1 MKLGIKNVLAV
12 AVLCSFPLSAQ
23 SGPSFSYTGSID
35 EVPPENVWGH
45 NPGAYPI
52 NLGFNLNF
60 YGKMHSTAYSTY
72 SGGVNFGPPLHSYS
86 NSACGDMRG
95 TMTVYNGV
103 AAYQTDDCLVSDNFH
118 TSITNNSDQLIVSWN
133 LQLSPYESDSTK
145 VNNFQLILTNAQE
158 ETGIEGDFDL
168 TVRYNQ
174 LDWSVPDKEAVYD
187 WNPYLKPLAGIIH
200 DEYPD
205 PTNMDLRVRDYVNF
219 MDTILDPDSPEYYN
233 EMLELASKSHNSYI
247 DGVYK
252 LSFRNG
258 KPLLDEPPK
267 EIWTYTYASLT
278 QSSYVDEFL
287 ELTDDLDDGEY
298 TFSKGD
304 GTEIAPYL
312 PLGLLDDEGEIIE
325 GSISEGFDFL
335 FEVLD
340 GEVVYIDPEVAI
352 GYDYVVT
359 DSSSPLV
366 ASVILPTGF
375 GDDEY
380 AIYVWDGSEYVFV
393 SELTAGDEYFFADAV
408 DNFRVMGIETDANV
422 DPADPLAFIT
432 GLTFNSSGTVYMS
445 QTPVVFNTDASAV
458 PLPGTLV
465 LMGLGL
471 FAMGAYRR
479 RAA

>member
-1 MKLGIKNVLAV
+1 MKLGIKNLLAV
-12 AVLCSFPLSAQ
+12 AVLAGASLSAQ
-23 SGPSFSYTGSID
+23 AAVWSSDLNG
-35 EVPPENVWGH
+35 ENTIFDNSVE
-45 NPGAYPI
+45 PGAI
-52 NLGFNLNF
+52 NYNGTTVDLNFDLNF
-60 YGKMHSTAYSTY
+60 YGTSYDWINVIDN
-72 SGGVNFGPPLHSYS
+72 GGVRFVKQQMSSCADMQGTSLANNGI
-86 NSACGDMRG
+86 SAFVTSDCAPGMYTDG
-95 TMTVYNGV
+95 LYDTYITS
-103 AAYQTDDCLVSDNFH
+103 TDDQIKVVWNSQLPDVNGGDN
-118 TSITNNSDQLIVSWN
+118 L
-133 LQLSPYESDSTK
+133 
-145 VNNFQLILTNAQE
+145 VNNFQLTLTDMSGV
-158 ETGIEGDFDL
+158 TGTNGDFNAEF
-168 TVRYNQ
+168 RYNTIE
-174 LDWSVPDKEAVYD
+174 WTSTPSTSFVPEFVAV
-187 WNPYLKPLAGIIH
+187 AGVTKNSPIFADLSILG
-200 DEYPD
+200 DTPPTPVGIDD
-205 PTNMDLRVRDYVNF
+205 PTIDYFPVINED
-219 MDTILDPDSPEYYN
+219 MGADYLLDITEYSYN
-233 EMLELASKSHNSYI
+233 SFV
-247 DGVYK
+247 DGVYI
-252 LSFRNG
+252 LPFRNG
-258 KPLLDEPPK
+258 VPV
-267 EIWTYTYASLT
+267 YTAAQEGYNVLA
-278 QSSYVDEFL
+278 
-287 ELTDDLDDGEY
+287 LTDEAQDYFDNLNDLNDGVY
-298 TFSKGD
+298 VGS
-304 GTEIAPYL
+304 
-312 PLGLLDDEGEIIE
+312 E
-325 GSISEGFDFL
+325 GSGTSDNPFMPVTINEDGDVVDGNNQVVTFDFL

>member
-1 MKLGIKNVLAV
+1 MPVLSV
-12 AVLCSFPLSAQ
+12 
-23 SGPSFSYTGSID
+23 T
-35 EVPPENVWGH
+35 
-45 NPGAYPI
+45 
-52 NLGFNLNF
+52 
-60 YGKMHSTAYSTY
+60 
-72 SGGVNFGPPLHSYS
+72 
-86 NSACGDMRG
+86 
-95 TMTVYNGV
+95 
-103 AAYQTDDCLVSDNFH
+103 
-118 TSITNNSDQLIVSWN
+118 
-133 LQLSPYESDSTK
+133 
-145 VNNFQLILTNAQE
+145 AQE
-158 ETGIEGDFDL
+158 FGAL
-168 TVRYNQ
+168 TVSSE
-174 LDWSVPDKEAVYD
+174 LEAF
-187 WNPYLKPLAGIIH
+187 I
-200 DEYPD
+200 
-205 PTNMDLRVRDYVNF
+205 
-219 MDTILDPDSPEYYN
+219 DSAN
-233 EMLELASKSHNSYI
+233 
-247 DGVYK
+247 
-252 LSFRNG
+252 
-258 KPLLDEPPK
+258 
-267 EIWTYTYASLT
+267 
-278 QSSYVDEFL
+278 
-287 ELTDDLDDGEY
+287 DLDDGEY

-325 GSISEGFDFL
+325 GSISEGFDFI

-393 SELTAGDEYFFADAV
+393 SELTAGDEYFFANAV

>member
-12 AVLCSFPLSAQ
+12 AVLAGASLSAQ
-23 SGPSFSYTGSID
+23 AAVWSSDLNG
-35 EVPPENVWGH
+35 ENTIFDNSVE
-45 NPGAYPI
+45 PGAI
-52 NLGFNLNF
+52 NYNGTTVDLNFDLNF
-60 YGKMHSTAYSTY
+60 YGTSYDWINVIDN
-72 SGGVNFGPPLHSYS
+72 GGVRFVKQQMGSCADMQGTSLANNGI
-86 NSACGDMRG
+86 SAFVTSDCAPGMYTDG
-95 TMTVYNGV
+95 LYDTYITS
-103 AAYQTDDCLVSDNFH
+103 TDDQIKVVWNSQLPDVNGGDN
-118 TSITNNSDQLIVSWN
+118 L
-133 LQLSPYESDSTK
+133 
-145 VNNFQLILTNAQE
+145 VNNFQLTLTDMSGV
-158 ETGIEGDFDL
+158 TGTNGDFNAEF
-168 TVRYNQ
+168 RYNTIEWVSTPSTYFIQ
-174 LDWSVPDKEAVYD
+174 KFIAIAGVTKNSAFADLSILGDTPPTPASVDDPVYFPNLDDIDAG
-187 WNPYLKPLAGIIH
+187 YLLDIT
-200 DEYPD
+200 EY
-205 PTNMDLRVRDYVNF
+205 
-219 MDTILDPDSPEYYN
+219 SYN
-233 EMLELASKSHNSYI
+233 SLE
-247 DGVYK
+247 DGVYI
-252 LSFRNG
+252 LPFRNG
-258 KPLLDEPPK
+258 VPVYTAAQEGYDVLVFTDEAQD
-267 EIWTYTYASLT
+267 YFDNLNDLNDGV
-278 QSSYVDEFL
+278 YV
-287 ELTDDLDDGEY
+287 G
-298 TFSKGD
+298 S
-304 GTEIAPYL
+304 
-312 PLGLLDDEGEIIE
+312 E
-325 GSISEGFDFL
+325 GSGTSDNPFMPVTINEDGDVVDGNNQVVTFDFL

-352 GYDYVVT
+352 GYDYIVT

-479 RAA
+479 CAA

>member
-12 AVLCSFPLSAQ
+12 AVLAGASLSAQ
-23 SGPSFSYTGSID
+23 AAVWSSDLNGEYEPATPYD
-35 EVPPENVWGH
+35 PYAPYVPGTTVD
-45 NPGAYPI
+45 
-52 NLGFNLNF
+52 LGFNVNF
-60 YGKMHSTAYSTY
+60 YGTSYDWINVINNGGARFTQTGIGPCADMQGSHLVNNGFSVFVTSDCAPGMHTEGLYDTY
-72 SGGVNFGPPLHSYS
+72 ITTSPDSLKVTWNSELPDNNGGE
-86 NSACGDMRG
+86 
-95 TMTVYNGV
+95 
-103 AAYQTDDCLVSDNFH
+103 
-118 TSITNNSDQLIVSWN
+118 N
-133 LQLSPYESDSTK
+133 L
-145 VNNFQLILTNAQE
+145 VNNFQLLLTDRSDV
-158 ETGIEGDFDL
+158 TGTDGDFD
-168 TVRYNQ
+168 VQYQFNQ
-174 LDWSVPDKEAVYD
+174 IEWVATAGNFFSLAFPAISNISFYD
-187 WNPYLKPLAGIIH
+187 DVTGDSDLVHTMQTLPWFVSKNSDVSEF
-200 DEYPD
+200 DELFQI
-205 PTNMDLRVRDYVNF
+205 T
-219 MDTILDPDSPEYYN
+219 E
-233 EMLELASKSHNSYI
+233 NSYNSNI

-252 LSFRNG
+252 VQFRNG
-258 KPLLDEPPK
+258 MPVLSVTAQEFGAL
-267 EIWTYTYASLT
+267 AV
-278 QSSYVDEFL
+278 SSEL
-287 ELTDDLDDGEY
+287 EAFIDSANDLDDGEY
-298 TFSKGD
+298 TFSTGD

-325 GSISEGFDFL
+325 GSISEGFDFI